1 MQKIIL
7 YLTNHL
13 IQDNIIEEEERELY
27 RYGFTVAFLFLVN
40 VLTATILSITFGN
53 IGVLSFFLFCM
64 IPFRKLIGGFHNST
78 PLKCFFSNQILML
91 FIQKFYLTAAHYSK
105 RVLLAATFFSVIF
118 FLIFSIRRIIL
129 SLKYSDDYRLQYL
142 YYVIFHFGLIFLV
155 LLFSFIFSKPGLTC
169 IIDYTFILQGILSM
183 DIRNLKNESR
193 SD

>member
-64 IPFRKLIGGFHNST
+64 IPFRKLIGGFHIQLLWNVSFQTRFLCYLFKNSIL
-78 PLKCFFSNQILML
+78 PLHIIPNGCYWLP
-91 FIQKFYLTAAHYSK
+91 
-105 RVLLAATFFSVIF
+105 RF
-118 FLIFSIRRIIL
+118 FLLYFFLFFRFGG
-129 SLKYSDDYRLQYL
+129 L
-142 YYVIFHFGLIFLV
+142 YYHWNIVMITDSSIYIM
-155 LLFSFIFSKPGLTC
+155 SF
-169 IIDYTFILQGILSM
+169 FILDWFFWFYYFLLSFQS
-183 DIRNLKNESR
+183 LV
-193 SD
+193 